1 MEVNWTLWFDALLGY
16 IWTKQ
21 KDPYIESGLPY
32 SADVKETLIKN
43 WFDLYSTTS
52 AVQELCS

>member
-43 WFDLYSTTS
+43 
-52 AVQELCS
+52 